1 MPGVVEISPC
11 YARRNDKTGRYM
23 ICLICRQAE
32 TVDGLTSVH
41 FERGE
46 MRLVVND
53 VPARVCP
60 SCGEAY
66 VDEDVAVRLL
76 QITVEVSDAGIMQE
90 IIGYK

>member
-1 MPGVVEISPC
+1 
-11 YARRNDKTGRYM
+11 M

-32 TVDGLTSVH
+32 IVDGFTSVK

-46 MRLVVND
+46 IRLMVNK

-66 VDEDVAVRLL
+66 VAEAVAVKLL
-76 QITVEVSDAGIMQE
+76 QDANDMSKAGMIQDVIE
-90 IIGYK
+90 YPAG

>member
-1 MPGVVEISPC
+1 
-11 YARRNDKTGRYM
+11 M

-32 TVDGLTSVH
+32 PVNGLTSVR

-46 MRLVVND
+46 MRLVINN

-66 VDEDVAVRLL
+66 VDEEVAVKLL
-76 QITVEVSDAGIMQE
+76 RDAEEMSKAGISDDRQE
-90 IIGYK
+90 YRA

>member
-1 MPGVVEISPC
+1 MDYRLQESQI
-11 YARRNDKTGRYM
+11 M

-32 TVDGLTSVH
+32 IIDGLTSVA

-46 MRLVVND
+46 LRIVMNS

-66 VDEDVAVRLL
+66 VDEEVAAQLLRDAEEISKAGMLNVVR
-76 QITVEVSDAGIMQE
+76 E
-90 IIGYK
+90 Y